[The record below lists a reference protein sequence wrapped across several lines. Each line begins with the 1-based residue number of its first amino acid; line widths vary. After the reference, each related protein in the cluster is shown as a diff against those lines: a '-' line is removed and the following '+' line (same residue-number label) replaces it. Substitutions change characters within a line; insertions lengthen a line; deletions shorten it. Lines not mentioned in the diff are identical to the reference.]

1 MDLNVTTKVCGG
13 MFSKFACTKWESK
26 KQNCY
31 MNSFSLKEDLLRLK
45 KQMRVFCQICQ
56 HYLTNVNTAV
66 KEQVSGCC
74 YLESSNTVLLKQL
87 KSSSC

>member
-1 MDLNVTTKVCGG
+1 MLPLRCVVECSVKVCG
-13 MFSKFACTKWESK
+13 TITLK
-26 KQNCY
+26 KQNCC
-31 MNSFSLKEDLLRLK
+31 MRSFSFKEDLLRLK

-74 YLESSNTVLLKQL
+74 YLESFNMYFQSSWKVLVAIF
-87 KSSSC
+87 

>member
-1 MDLNVTTKVCGG
+1 MLPLRSVVECSVKVNSLYGTI
-13 MFSKFACTKWESK
+13 KLE

-31 MNSFSLKEDLLRLK
+31 MKSFFLKEDLLRLK

-74 YLESSNTVLLKQL
+74 YLESSNTVL
-87 KSSSC
+87 

>member
-1 MDLNVTTKVCGG
+1 MLRLRTRSVVDSSVKMRTLNVTIKL
-13 MFSKFACTKWESK
+13 K

-31 MNSFSLKEDLLRLK
+31 MKSFSLKEDLLRLK

-66 KEQVSGCC
+66 KEQVSDFC
-74 YLESSNTVLLKQL
+74 LSF
-87 KSSSC
+87 

>member
-1 MDLNVTTKVCGG
+1 MDVHTLRVNMKL
-13 MFSKFACTKWESK
+13 K

-31 MNSFSLKEDLLRLK
+31 IKSFSLKEDLLRLK

-66 KEQVSGCC
+66 KEQVS
-74 YLESSNTVLLKQL
+74 
-87 KSSSC
+87 

>member
-1 MDLNVTTKVCGG
+1 MDCSVGVHTLCVNMKL
-13 MFSKFACTKWESK
+13 K

-31 MNSFSLKEDLLRLK
+31 IKSFSLKEDLLRLK

-66 KEQVSGCC
+66 KEQVS
-74 YLESSNTVLLKQL
+74 ENIKVF
-87 KSSSC
+87 

>member
-1 MDLNVTTKVCGG
+1 MDSSMDVHTLRVNMKL
-13 MFSKFACTKWESK
+13 K

-31 MNSFSLKEDLLRLK
+31 IKSFSLKEDLLRLK

-66 KEQVSGCC
+66 KEQVS
-74 YLESSNTVLLKQL
+74 
-87 KSSSC
+87 

>member
-1 MDLNVTTKVCGG
+1 MKVHTLNGTIKL
-13 MFSKFACTKWESK
+13 K

-31 MNSFSLKEDLLRLK
+31 MKSFSLKEDLLRLK

-66 KEQVSGCC
+66 KEQVSAVVTC
-74 YLESSNTVLLKQL
+74 SLLIL
-87 KSSSC
+87 YF

>member
-1 MDLNVTTKVCGG
+1 MDSSMDVHTLHVNMKL
-13 MFSKFACTKWESK
+13 K

-31 MNSFSLKEDLLRLK
+31 IKSFSLKEDLLRLK

-66 KEQVSGCC
+66 KEQVS
-74 YLESSNTVLLKQL
+74 
-87 KSSSC
+87 

>member
-1 MDLNVTTKVCGG
+1 MDSSVKMRTLNVTI
-13 MFSKFACTKWESK
+13 KFKN
-26 KQNCY
+26 QNSY
-31 MNSFSLKEDLLRLK
+31 MKSFSLKEDLLRLK

-74 YLESSNTVLLKQL
+74 LSL
-87 KSSSC
+87 

>member
-1 MDLNVTTKVCGG
+1 MRSMVDSSMDVHTLRVNMKL
-13 MFSKFACTKWESK
+13 K

-31 MNSFSLKEDLLRLK
+31 IKSFSLKEDLLRLK

-66 KEQVSGCC
+66 KEQVSW
-74 YLESSNTVLLKQL
+74 EH
-87 KSSSC
+87 